1 MNEFEQGMIGA
12 LLSGTYL
19 AGQLPVLLA
28 AGLWAKRFRPI
39 NGFEFATVGCTLYIL
54 LTTAITGGLGLI
66 GCLSSG
72 SLFVAAWCLG
82 GVACVTER
90 EKHFPPL
97 PRRKWQLPE
106 LGILLFA
113 GGLALYQ
120 YMAFLLLP
128 PVGTDAQIYHLY
140 YPALWLTQGGV
151 SDSDWAAFKTQLT
164 GKIGITQIQEV
175 FQAAYERYVAEE
187 QV

>member
-82 GVACVTER
+82 GVAWAIVDWLRIFDARWAEIQQKCRALDKKCWTR
-90 EKHFPPL
+90 PRPL
-97 PRRKWQLPE
+97 
-106 LGILLFA
+106 
-113 GGLALYQ
+113 
-120 YMAFLLLP
+120 
-128 PVGTDAQIYHLY
+128 
-140 YPALWLTQGGV
+140 
-151 SDSDWAAFKTQLT
+151 AARTT
-164 GKIGITQIQEV
+164 
-175 FQAAYERYVAEE
+175 R
-187 QV
+187 